1 MLHVLVLIVHVL
13 LLGQVKLGV
22 LHAGLLVPVLSLVQ
36 VQLGVAQAGH
46 VRDRDLVPRILIIP
60 QFHRAC
66 VGPSVYFSVSSFVCA
81 CPVVV
86 RPLRMTVHS
95 AQLVYGRHF
104 GCIRKLAGK
113 LGPGVVVPGLMVHDC
128 HQRVLLVA
136 VVGPDT
142 EFVMLEFVYELGSSP
157 WVLGRHCYR
166 YCW

>member
-1 MLHVLVLIVHVL
+1 MLHVLVLRVHVL
-13 LLGQVKLGV
+13 LLGQVRLGA
-22 LHAGLLVPVLSLVQ
+22 LHAGLLVHVLSLVQ

-46 VRDRDLVPRILIIP
+46 VRDRDLVPRI
-60 QFHRAC
+60 FHRPTILQSLSRSFC
-66 VGPSVYFSVSSFVCA
+66 LLSVSSFVCA

-104 GCIRKLAGK
+104 GCIRKLVGK

-142 EFVMLEFVYELGSSP
+142 EFVMLEFVCELGSSP